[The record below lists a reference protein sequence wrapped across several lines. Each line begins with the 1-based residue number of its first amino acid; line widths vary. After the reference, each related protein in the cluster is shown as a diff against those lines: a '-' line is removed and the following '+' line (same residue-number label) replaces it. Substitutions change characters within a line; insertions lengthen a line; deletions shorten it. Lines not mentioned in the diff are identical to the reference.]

1 MKARYTTHI
10 LSFGLLVASVT
21 LAASA
26 EHRPSAPARVTAASG
41 SSPVHE
47 QPLPLPRLGLGAAT
61 GADGRVYTIG
71 GNGPENERDPHNEH
85 DLGVVEAYDPTSNT
99 WACSSDDTSSGCAT
113 HNLAPLPTPRHGFV
127 VVAGA
132 DGRLYVIGGAD
143 VSGTLQTVEA
153 YDPSRNT
160 WACSSDDASSGC
172 ATHSLAPLPTP
183 RQRLAAALGD
193 DGRLY
198 VVGGYN
204 PSAGYLAT
212 VEAYA
217 PATNTWSTLAS
228 LPTPRGFLAAA
239 RGGDGRIYA
248 IGGYNGRQAL
258 STVEAYT
265 AGSNTWT
272 TVASLPAARDFAAA
286 ATGPGGQIY
295 LLGGND
301 LTTGAY
307 FNTVLVY
314 NPSSNHWVTHPVP
327 LSSARWNLAA
337 AAHPN
342 GLIYAVGGIGDC
354 LVDVACPA
362 HPTATSTPTN
372 TSTATSVSVP
382 TNILTAT
389 PSAFAALPGNGL
401 DVPKGIATVGAPRV
415 KP

>member
-1 MKARYTTHI
+1 MKVRHI
-10 LSFGLLVASVT
+10 TRVLFFALLVASAT
-21 LAASA
+21 LAASS
-26 EHRPSAPARVTAASG
+26 EHRQSAPARVHAAGTSG

-61 GADGRVYTIG
+61 GADGRVYTVG
-71 GNGPENERDPHNEH
+71 GNGPENARDANNEQ
-85 DLGVVEAYDPTSNT
+85 DLGVVEAYDPSRNT
-99 WACSSDDTSSGCAT
+99 WACSRDDASSGCAT
-113 HNLAPLPTPRHGFV
+113 HRLAPLPTPRHGFA

-143 VSGTLQTVEA
+143 LSGTLQTVEA

-160 WACSSDDASSGC
+160 WACSRGDAAPGC
-172 ATHSLAPLPTP
+172 ATHRLAPLPTP
-183 RQRLAAALGD
+183 RQRFAAALGA

-198 VVGGYN
+198 VVGGYT
-204 PSAGYLAT
+204 PSGGYLAT
-212 VEAYA
+212 AEAYA
-217 PATNTWSTLAS
+217 PASNTWSPLAS
-228 LPTPRGFLAAA
+228 LPSPRGFLAAA

-272 TVASLPAARDFAAA
+272 TVAPLPTARDFAAA
-286 ATGPGGQIY
+286 VTGPGGQIHV
-295 LLGGND
+295 LGGND

-307 FNTVLVY
+307 FDTALVY
-314 NPSSNHWVTHPVP
+314 NPSSNHWVTQPVP

-354 LVDVACPA
+354 LVDVACPT

-372 TSTATSVSVP
+372 TSTATSVSAP
-382 TNILTAT
+382 TNTLTAT
-389 PSAFAALPGNGL
+389 PKRAECRA
-401 DVPKGIATVGAPRV
+401 
-415 KP
+415 

>member
-1 MKARYTTHI
+1 MKVRHI
-10 LSFGLLVASVT
+10 TRVLVFGLLAASVT

-61 GADGRVYTIG
+61 SADGRVYTIG
-71 GNGPENERDPHNEH
+71 GNGPENERDPNNEH
-85 DLGVVEAYDPTSNT
+85 DLDVVEAYDPKSNT
-99 WACSSDDTSSGCAT
+99 WACSSG
-113 HNLAPLPTPRHGFV
+113 
-127 VVAGA
+127 
-132 DGRLYVIGGAD
+132 
-143 VSGTLQTVEA
+143 
-153 YDPSRNT
+153 
-160 WACSSDDASSGC
+160 DASSGC
-172 ATHSLAPLPTP
+172 ATHNLAPLPTP

-198 VVGGYN
+198 AVGGYN
-204 PSAGYLAT
+204 PSGGYLAT

-217 PATNTWSTLAS
+217 PATNTWSTVAP

-248 IGGYNGRQAL
+248 IGGYNGQQAL

-265 AGSNTWT
+265 PCSNTWT
-272 TVASLPAARDFAAA
+272 TVASLPGARDFAAA

-301 LTTGAY
+301 LATGAS

-354 LVDVACPA
+354 LVDVACPT

-372 TSTATSVSVP
+372 TSTATSAS
-382 TNILTAT
+382 
-389 PSAFAALPGNGL
+389 
-401 DVPKGIATVGAPRV
+401 
-415 KP
+415 